1 VESFAMHQVMP
12 LRYSAAVSLFVVSSL
27 AAFAQAAPPP
37 SCPVVVTS
45 ATFTRHAP
53 LPVPDPNATTAD
65 KSYGTL
71 EFHYRNQSG
80 EPIRSFTVSARF
92 LPPSAVQPPLLKTPE
107 NVERYLQGSPLAAD
121 DSSSAHY
128 EVQSQVK
135 SLLWLRLDKVVYQ
148 DGSSWTPPPSAPPGQ
163 CTYRPEAKVIP
174 AHPVPTSTTVK

>member
-1 VESFAMHQVMP
+1 MHRATP
-12 LRYSAAVSLFVVSSL
+12 LRLVAAVSLFTTSSL
-27 AAFAQAAPPP
+27 FASAQTSTPP
-37 SCPVVVTS
+37 SEPCPVVVTS

-71 EFHYRNQSG
+71 EFHYRNESG
-80 EPIRSFTVSARF
+80 KPVRSFSVSARF
-92 LPPSAVQPPLLKTPE
+92 SPHSSVQPPLLRTPE
-107 NVERYLQGSPLAAD
+107 NVERYLQGAPLAVN

-148 DGSSWTPPPSAPPGQ
+148 DGSSWSLPSSSPPGQ
-163 CTYRPEAKVIP
+163 CTYRPPAKVVP
-174 AHPVPTSTTVK
+174 AHPVPTSAPAK